1 MGTMIEKYRNIAPDK
16 ILSEINALAGA
27 LKGRTL
33 QHISS
38 TRIGGGVAE
47 ILNRMI
53 PWTVSL
59 GIPTTW
65 NVIDGRQ
72 EFFEVTKSIHN
83 ALQGSDVEISCCN
96 KEIYL
101 SHLGRNAGRIEPGAD
116 VVMVHDPQPAF
127 LIEYFPHRRKSM
139 VWRCHIDLSQPMPAI
154 WRFLRPAINKYAMAV
169 FHIPHF
175 AQKDL
180 TIPKVLISP
189 SIDPLSEKNRD
200 LAQEEITDVVESF
213 GIDRNRP
220 IIVQVSR
227 FDRFKDPMGV
237 VAAFRQVRRHF
248 DCQLVLAGG
257 GATDDPE
264 GPAVQ
269 AEVEEVAAGDP
280 DILVLFQPT
289 DLEVNALQRAA
300 DIIVQKSTREG
311 FGLTVTEGMW
321 KGKPVIGGAVGGIPA
336 QIIHGETGYL
346 VNSPEGA
353 AYRIRYLLGHP
364 RVGSVMGAKGREHVR
379 YNFLI
384 TRHVRDYLLLM
395 LHMMHN
401 ESERPVFIKGI
412 TGKRGRPE
420 GNDTAAEA
428 GKEP

>member
-1 MGTMIEKYRNIAPDK
+1 MQILTRMGTMIENYRNIAPDK
-16 ILSEINALAGA
+16 ILSEISALAGA

-33 QHISS
+33 QHVSS

-53 PWTVSL
+53 PWTTSL

-65 NVIDGRQ
+65 DVIDGRQ
-72 EFFEVTKSIHN
+72 DFFEVTKSIHN

-101 SHLGRNAGRIEPGAD
+101 AHLAHNAGKIEPDAD

-139 VWRCHIDLSQPMPAI
+139 VWRCHIDLSRPMPAI

-189 SIDPLSEKNRD
+189 SIDPLSEKNRSSPRKRS
-200 LAQEEITDVVESF
+200 LVLSRASALTAAGPSS
-213 GIDRNRP
+213 
-220 IIVQVSR
+220 SR
-227 FDRFKDPMGV
+227 FRGLTGSRTPGV
-237 VAAFRQVRRHF
+237 IAAFRQVRRHF

-264 GPAVQ
+264 GPMVQ
-269 AEVEEVAAGDP
+269 AEVEEAAAGDP
-280 DILVLFQPT
+280 DIFVLFQPT
-289 DLEVNALQRAA
+289 DLRSMPCSGPQTSFSRNRQ
-300 DIIVQKSTREG
+300 G
-311 FGLTVTEGMW
+311 
-321 KGKPVIGGAVGGIPA
+321 
-336 QIIHGETGYL
+336 
-346 VNSPEGA
+346 
-353 AYRIRYLLGHP
+353 
-364 RVGSVMGAKGREHVR
+364 RVLA
-379 YNFLI
+379 
-384 TRHVRDYLLLM
+384 
-395 LHMMHN
+395 
-401 ESERPVFIKGI
+401 
-412 TGKRGRPE
+412 
-420 GNDTAAEA
+420 
-428 GKEP
+428 

>member
-1 MGTMIEKYRNIAPDK
+1 
-16 ILSEINALAGA
+16 
-27 LKGRTL
+27 
-33 QHISS
+33 
-38 TRIGGGVAE
+38 
-47 ILNRMI
+47 
-53 PWTVSL
+53 
-59 GIPTTW
+59 
-65 NVIDGRQ
+65 
-72 EFFEVTKSIHN
+72 
-83 ALQGSDVEISCCN
+83 
-96 KEIYL
+96 
-101 SHLGRNAGRIEPGAD
+101 
-116 VVMVHDPQPAF
+116 
-127 LIEYFPHRRKSM
+127 
-139 VWRCHIDLSQPMPAI
+139 PAI

-353 AYRIRYLLGHP
+353 AYRIRYLLSHP
-364 RVGSVMGAKGREHVR
+364 RVGSVMGARGREHVR

-420 GNDTAAEA
+420 GNATAAEA
-428 GKEP
+428 SKEP

>member
-1 MGTMIEKYRNIAPDK
+1 MCSMIENYRNIAPDK
-16 ILSEINALAGA
+16 ILSEISVLAGA

-38 TRIGGGVAE
+38 TRSGGGVAE
-47 ILNRMI
+47 ILHRMI

-59 GIPTTW
+59 GIPTSW
-65 NVIDGRQ
+65 DVIDGRQ
-72 EFFEVTKSIHN
+72 DFFEVTKSIHN
-83 ALQGSDVEISCCN
+83 ALQGSDVDISCCS
-96 KEIYL
+96 KEMYL
-101 SHLGRNAGRIEPGAD
+101 AHLGQNAGKLKLDAD
-116 VVMVHDPQPAF
+116 VVVVHDPQPAC

-139 VWRCHIDLSQPMPAI
+139 VWRCHIDLSRPMPPI

-189 SIDPLSEKNRD
+189 SIDPLSEKNRE
-200 LAQEEITDVVESF
+200 LTQEEITGIAESF
-213 GIDRNRP
+213 GIDRGRP
-220 IIVQVSR
+220 VIVQISR
-227 FDRFKDPMGV
+227 FDRFKDPVGV
-237 VAAFRQVRRHF
+237 IAAFRQVRRHF

-257 GATDDPE
+257 SATDDPE

-269 AEVEEVAAGDP
+269 AEIEEAAAGDP
-280 DILVLFQPT
+280 DIFVLFQPT
-289 DLEVNALQRAA
+289 DNEVNALQRAA

-311 FGLTVTEGMW
+311 FGLTVTEAMW

-336 QIIHGETGYL
+336 QIIHGETGFL

-353 AYRIRYLLGHP
+353 AYRIRYLLSHP
-364 RVGSVMGAKGREHVR
+364 QVGSAMGEKGREHVR

-395 LHMMHN
+395 LHVMRN
-401 ESERPVFIKGI
+401 ESEKPIFVGSMS
-412 TGKRGRPE
+412 GKSMRRNE
-420 GNDTAAEA
+420 
-428 GKEP
+428 

>member
-1 MGTMIEKYRNIAPDK
+1 MCSMIENYRNIAPDK
-16 ILSEINALAGA
+16 ILSEISVLAGA

-38 TRIGGGVAE
+38 TRNGGGVAE
-47 ILNRMI
+47 ILHRMI

-59 GIPTTW
+59 GIPTSW
-65 NVIDGRQ
+65 DVIDGRQ
-72 EFFEVTKSIHN
+72 DFFEVTKSIHN
-83 ALQGSDVEISCCN
+83 ALQGSDVDISCCS
-96 KEIYL
+96 KEMYL
-101 SHLGRNAGRIEPGAD
+101 AHLGQNAGKLKLDAD
-116 VVMVHDPQPAF
+116 VVVVHDPQPAC

-139 VWRCHIDLSQPMPAI
+139 VWRCHIDLSRPMPPI

-189 SIDPLSEKNRD
+189 SIDPLSEKNRE
-200 LAQEEITDVVESF
+200 LTQEEITGIAESF
-213 GIDRNRP
+213 GIDRGRP
-220 IIVQVSR
+220 VIVQISR
-227 FDRFKDPMGV
+227 FDRFKDPVGV
-237 VAAFRQVRRHF
+237 IAAFRQVRRHF

-257 GATDDPE
+257 SATDDPE

-269 AEVEEVAAGDP
+269 AEIEEAAAGDP
-280 DILVLFQPT
+280 DIFVLFQPT
-289 DLEVNALQRAA
+289 DNEVNALQRAA

-311 FGLTVTEGMW
+311 FGLTVTEAMW

-336 QIIHGETGYL
+336 QIIHGETGFL

-353 AYRIRYLLGHP
+353 AYRIRYLLSHP
-364 RVGSVMGAKGREHVR
+364 QVGSAMGEKGREHVR

-395 LHMMHN
+395 LHVMRN
-401 ESERPVFIKGI
+401 ESEKPIFVGSMS
-412 TGKRGRPE
+412 GKSMRRNE
-420 GNDTAAEA
+420 
-428 GKEP
+428 